1 MEHNE
6 IFVKL
11 NDTFFMFKEQS
22 VLKNVNISL
31 KKGTSHA
38 LIGKSGVGKSTLLNL
53 ISGFLQPNSG
63 KATIDGQSVSKT
75 SQHIAFLFQDLGLF
89 PW

>member
-11 NDTFFMFKEQS
+11 NDISFMFKEQS

-31 KKGTSHA
+31 KNGTSHA

-53 ISGFLQPNSG
+53 IY
-63 KATIDGQSVSKT
+63 
-75 SQHIAFLFQDLGLF
+75 
-89 PW
+89 